1 MRDPYLII
9 YLKTTRVPS
18 LFFRSVDHTIKN
30 RQQSICQRFP
40 GLITSYS
47 SRKVGGTS
55 QTSNNCFK
63 TVLIKRSKLF
73 LLLCQFFYTCNTFF
87 TPRFFFIFVLFF
99 FLYFYNATA
108 QITCNA
114 TIKTNLAIQTFLVKE
129 FEFNIREIKCRRFS
143 FRKQGPKTKKD

>member
-1 MRDPYLII
+1 MFQYKSRIHKSGCGLPQKNIHRLSYHIIVNFFVRDPYLI

-73 LLLCQFFYTCNTFF
+73 VLLCQFFYTCNTFF
-87 TPRFFFIFVLFF
+87 TPRFFLSFFYPLF
-99 FLYFYNATA
+99 LQRNSTNYL
-108 QITCNA
+108 QCN
-114 TIKTNLAIQTFLVKE
+114 N
-129 FEFNIREIKCRRFS
+129 
-143 FRKQGPKTKKD
+143 